1 MKFRAAVYDGKL
13 DVDWGK
19 VNTYLSRW
27 KDGTL
32 LDFELVCRQKTES
45 NPLRK
50 YYFSTVL
57 PPFLDHLGYERDED
71 ELLHRQLKI
80 TYFRIKPDKK
90 GIYRKVP
97 SVFGKKSDIPV
108 PVKKKFVDWVI
119 RKAAQEGVVIDD
131 PKP

>member
-1 MKFRAAVYDGKL
+1 MKLRAAVYDGKL
-13 DVDWGK
+13 NVDWEK
-19 VNTYLSRW
+19 VKTYLSRM

-32 LDFELVCRQKTES
+32 IDFELVRHQKTES

-57 PPFLDHLGYERDED
+57 PPFMGRLGYERDED
-71 ELLHRQLKI
+71 ELFHRQLKI

-97 SVFGKKSDIPV
+97 SVFGKQSKIPV
-108 PVKKKFVDWVI
+108 PIKRKFVDWVI
-119 RKAAQEGVVIDD
+119 RKAAQEGVVIND
-131 PKP
+131 PM